1 MKCLGAELIK
11 CTRVT
16 LTSRALTARGKQAIN
31 ADKNRQKQPSRHGE
45 FQESF
50 GWKKKRGYLDPSIE
64 TAGRAG
70 SPHINVLIITDKQ
83 KAYWVWRQTKVNNS
97 ISPNH
102 QTKNKWETKS
112 RSHTV
117 NDV

>member
-16 LTSRALTARGKQAIN
+16 LTSRDLTARGNQAVN
-31 ADKNRQKQPSRHGE
+31 ADKNREKQPSCHRE
-45 FQESF
+45 FQEGF
-50 GWKKKRGYLDPSIE
+50 GWKKKGYLDPSIE

-70 SPHINVLIITDKQ
+70 SPHINVLIIADKQ
-83 KAYWVWRQTKVNNS
+83 KAYWVWRQTRV
-97 ISPNH
+97 SPNH

-112 RSHTV
+112 RTHK
-117 NDV
+117 